1 MAASDPLTADLPRL
15 ARDLPRAPGVYL
27 LKDRRGAV
35 LYVGKSK
42 NLRARVG
49 TYFQDGRGLS
59 RDIKTE
65 VMASKVADFEVIVT
79 HSEFEALLLENTL
92 IKDRKPRYN
101 INLKD
106 GKSYP
111 VIRLTN
117 EQFPKAFRTRTI
129 VLDGSEYFGPFPKVN
144 QIDIY
149 LTLIDKLFPLRKRGT
164 VFKERDQPCLNFHIG
179 RCAAPCV
186 GNIDPAQYQE
196 RVAAVRKLLTG
207 KSADLLRELRA
218 RMEREAAALRFEKA
232 ASFRD
237 QIRAISEVTDSD
249 QNVVDFSRET
259 RDYVG
264 CHRDGDHY
272 TVTLFQFRHGQ
283 LLGKERFRLVDSA
296 PPEEVLPSFLLQ
308 FYAGIQTR
316 PRTVFLRLPPAGAQL
331 LQSAL
336 DRMLS
341 APPPPADGSPAD
353 GSPADG
359 SPADGSPAD
368 GSPADGSP
376 ADGSPADG
384 SPADGSPADGSP
396 ADGSPADGSPA
407 DGSPADGSPADG
419 SPADGSPAD
428 GSPPAGAAPGGR
440 RPARLVV
447 RVPQRGKHVRFL
459 RMAEHNARVEWESS
473 EKKRAGRDAQF
484 QVLDELSDA
493 LQLDAVPRRI
503 EAFDISHLEGSD
515 AVASL
520 VVFVDG
526 RPEKQSYRHFR
537 LRTLDGKV
545 DDYAA
550 MREVVARRYTR
561 AVNDNRA
568 LPDLV
573 LVDGGKGQVSAAT
586 KVLRALELGS
596 LPVAGLAKRNEEVFV
611 PGRSSPVA
619 LPDGSAALRL
629 LQAARDESHRFA
641 NSFNR
646 RLRGKRISLS
656 MLEAVHG
663 IGRVRSRRLLEAFGS
678 VSAMLAAPP
687 ETIAARAGVTRE
699 TAATLL
705 AHLGQQYGT
714 GEAAAV
720 VPSAPD

>member
-1 MAASDPLTADLPRL
+1 MAASDPLAADLPRL

-27 LKDRRGAV
+27 LKDRKGAV

-42 NLRARVG
+42 NLRARVA
-49 TYFQDGRGLS
+49 TYFQSGAGTG

-79 HSEFEALLLENTL
+79 RSEFEALLLENTL

-117 EQFPKAFRTRTI
+117 EQFPKAFRTRTM

-149 LTLIDKLFPLRKRGT
+149 LALIDKLFPLRKRGT
-164 VFKERDQPCLNFHIG
+164 VFKEREQPCLNFHIG

-186 GNIDPAQYQE
+186 GNIEPEEYQQ

-218 RMEREAAALRFEKA
+218 RMQREATALRFEKA
-232 ASFRD
+232 AALRD

-249 QNVVDFSRET
+249 QNVVDFSREA

-272 TVTLFQFRHGQ
+272 TVALFQFRHGQ
-283 LLGKERFRLVDSA
+283 LLGKERFRLLDSA
-296 PPEEVLPSFLLQ
+296 PPEEVMPSFLLQ
-308 FYAGIQTR
+308 FYAGVQTR
-316 PRTVFLRLPPAGAQL
+316 PRTVFVRLPEAAAQV
-331 LQSAL
+331 LQNAL
-336 DRMLS
+336 DQALS
-341 APPPPADGSPAD
+341 APAE
-353 GSPADG
+353 
-359 SPADGSPAD
+359 
-368 GSPADGSP
+368 
-376 ADGSPADG
+376 
-384 SPADGSPADGSP
+384 
-396 ADGSPADGSPA
+396 
-407 DGSPADGSPADG
+407 
-419 SPADGSPAD
+419 
-428 GSPPAGAAPGGR
+428 AAPHGR
-440 RPARLVV
+440 RPARLEV
-447 RVPQRGKHVRFL
+447 RVPRRGKHVRFL
-459 RMAEHNARVEWESS
+459 RMAEHNAEVEWESG
-473 EKKRAGRDAQF
+473 EKKRAGRDARF
-484 QVLDELSDA
+484 QVLDELRDA

-537 LRTLDGKV
+537 LRSLDGKV

-573 LVDGGKGQVSAAT
+573 LVDGGKGQVNAAT

-596 LPVAGLAKRNEEVFV
+596 VPVAGLAKRNEQVFV
-611 PGRSSPVA
+611 PGRSTPVA

-646 RLRGKRISLS
+646 RLRGKRMSVS

-714 GEAAAV
+714 GGAAAAV
-720 VPSAPD
+720 PSTPD

>member
-1 MAASDPLTADLPRL
+1 MAASDPLPADLPRL
-15 ARDLPRAPGVYL
+15 ARELPRSPGVYL

-42 NLRARVG
+42 NLRARVA
-49 TYFQDGRGLS
+49 TYFQDGRGWN

-65 VMASKVADFEVIVT
+65 VLASKVADFEVIVT
-79 HSEFEALLLENTL
+79 RSEFEALLLENTI

-117 EQFPKAFRTRTI
+117 ERFPKAFRTRTI

-149 LTLIDKLFPLRKRGT
+149 LTLIDKLFPLRKRGA

-186 GNIDPAQYQE
+186 GNIGAAEYQE

-207 KSADLLRELRA
+207 KSADLVRELRA
-218 RMEREAAALRFEKA
+218 RMQAEAKALRFEKA
-232 ASFRD
+232 ALFRD
-237 QIRAISEVTDSD
+237 QVRAISEVSDSD
-249 QNVVDFSRET
+249 QNVVDFSREA

-264 CHRDGDHY
+264 CHRDGSHY
-272 TVTLFQFRHGQ
+272 TVTLLQFRHGQ
-283 LLGKERFRLVDSA
+283 LVGKERFRLVDEA

-308 FYAGIQTR
+308 FYAGVQTR
-316 PRTVFLRLPPAGAQL
+316 PRTVFLRLPPAAAEV
-331 LQSAL
+331 LQNAL
-336 DRMLS
+336 DRALGADPANAEPAAGT
-341 APPPPADGSPAD
+341 APAEPHAGAAAAVGDAAAASVAGAPAAHGAGSEP
-353 GSPADG
+353 G
-359 SPADGSPAD
+359 
-368 GSPADGSP
+368 
-376 ADGSPADG
+376 
-384 SPADGSPADGSP
+384 
-396 ADGSPADGSPA
+396 
-407 DGSPADGSPADG
+407 
-419 SPADGSPAD
+419 
-428 GSPPAGAAPGGR
+428 AGAAPAGGPAVGATAAASADGMAPAAPRGR
-440 RPARLVV
+440 RPARLEV

-459 RMAEHNARVEWESS
+459 RMAEHNAQVEWESS
-473 EKKRAGRDAQF
+473 EQKRAGRDAQF
-484 QVLDELSDA
+484 RVLEELRTA
-493 LQLDAVPRRI
+493 LHLDAVPRRI

-520 VVFVDG
+520 VVFADG

-537 LRTLDGKV
+537 LRSLDGKV

-586 KVLRALELGS
+586 RILRALELDS
-596 LPVAGLAKRNEEVFV
+596 VPVAGLAKRNEEVFV

-619 LPDGSAALRL
+619 LPEGSAALRL

-646 RLRGKRISLS
+646 RLRGKRVSTS

-663 IGRVRSRRLLEAFGS
+663 IGRVRSRRLLEAFDS
-678 VSAMLAAPP
+678 VPAMLAASP

-714 GEAAAV
+714 EEAAAA
-720 VPSAPD
+720 VPSTPD

>member
-42 NLRARVG
+42 NLRARVA
-49 TYFQDGRGLS
+49 TYFQDGRGWN

-65 VMASKVADFEVIVT
+65 VLASKVADFEVIVT
-79 HSEFEALLLENTL
+79 RSEFEALLLENTL

-117 EQFPKAFRTRTI
+117 ERFPKAFRTRTV

-149 LTLIDKLFPLRKRGT
+149 LTLIDKLFPLRKRGA

-186 GNIDPAQYQE
+186 GNIDAPEYQE

-207 KSADLLRELRA
+207 KSADLVRELRA
-218 RMEREAAALRFEKA
+218 RMQAEAKALRFEKA
-232 ASFRD
+232 AVFRD
-237 QIRAISEVTDSD
+237 QVRAISEVSDSD
-249 QNVVDFSRET
+249 QNVVDFSREA

-264 CHRDGDHY
+264 FHRDGSHY
-272 TVTLFQFRHGQ
+272 TVALFQFRHGQ
-283 LLGKERFRLVDSA
+283 LLGKERFRLVDEA

-308 FYAGIQTR
+308 FYAGVQTR
-316 PRTVFLRLPPAGAQL
+316 PRTVFLRLPAAAAEV
-331 LQSAL
+331 LQNAL
-336 DRMLS
+336 DSTL
-341 APPPPADGSPAD
+341 AP
-353 GSPADG
+353 
-359 SPADGSPAD
+359 
-368 GSPADGSP
+368 
-376 ADGSPADG
+376 
-384 SPADGSPADGSP
+384 
-396 ADGSPADGSPA
+396 
-407 DGSPADGSPADG
+407 
-419 SPADGSPAD
+419 
-428 GSPPAGAAPGGR
+428 AAGGR
-440 RPARLVV
+440 RVARLEV

-459 RMAEHNARVEWESS
+459 RMAEHNAQVEWESS

-484 QVLDELSDA
+484 RVLEELRTA
-493 LQLDAVPRRI
+493 LHLDAVPRRI

-520 VVFVDG
+520 VVFADG
-526 RPEKQSYRHFR
+526 RPDKQSYRHFR
-537 LRTLDGKV
+537 LRSLDGKV

-561 AVNDNRA
+561 AVNDNRP

-586 KVLRALELGS
+586 RILRALELDS
-596 LPVAGLAKRNEEVFV
+596 VPVAGLAKRNEEVFV

-619 LPDGSAALRL
+619 LPEGSAALRL

-646 RLRGKRISLS
+646 RLRSKRVSPS

-678 VSAMLAAPP
+678 VPAMLAASP

-705 AHLGQQYGT
+705 AHLGQQYDT
-714 GEAAAV
+714 GEAAAA
-720 VPSAPD
+720 VPSTPD

>member
-42 NLRARVG
+42 NLRARVA
-49 TYFQDGRGLS
+49 TYFQDGRGWS

-65 VMASKVADFEVIVT
+65 VLASKVADFEVIVT
-79 HSEFEALLLENTL
+79 RSEFEALLLENTL

-117 EQFPKAFRTRTI
+117 EQFPKVFRTRTI

-149 LTLIDKLFPLRKRGT
+149 LTLIDKLFPLRKRGN

-186 GNIDPAQYQE
+186 GNIGAEEYQE

-218 RMEREAAALRFEKA
+218 RMETEAKALRFEKA
-232 ASFRD
+232 AAFRD
-237 QIRAISEVTDSD
+237 QARAISEVTDSD
-249 QNVVDFSRET
+249 QNVVDFSREA

-264 CHRDGDHY
+264 CHRDGSHY
-272 TVTLFQFRHGQ
+272 TVALFQFRHGQ
-283 LLGKERFRLVDSA
+283 LVGKERFRLVDEA

-308 FYAGIQTR
+308 FYAGVQTR
-316 PRTVFLRLPPAGAQL
+316 PRTVFLRLPADAAEV
-331 LQSAL
+331 LQNAL
-336 DRMLS
+336 DRALAPAPAHPNPEVGAAAAALGEGSLAGDTAPDPS
-341 APPPPADGSPAD
+341 APGSS
-353 GSPADG
+353 G
-359 SPADGSPAD
+359 
-368 GSPADGSP
+368 
-376 ADGSPADG
+376 
-384 SPADGSPADGSP
+384 
-396 ADGSPADGSPA
+396 
-407 DGSPADGSPADG
+407 
-419 SPADGSPAD
+419 
-428 GSPPAGAAPGGR
+428 AGAKVTAAVSLAAEGARRGR
-440 RPARLVV
+440 RPARLEV

-459 RMAEHNARVEWESS
+459 RMAEHNAQVEWENS

-484 QVLDELSDA
+484 QVLEELRAA
-493 LQLDAVPRRI
+493 LELDAAPRRI

-537 LRTLDGKV
+537 LRSLDGKV

-586 KVLRALELGS
+586 RILRALELDS
-596 LPVAGLAKRNEEVFV
+596 VPVAGLAKRNEEVFV
-611 PGRSSPVA
+611 PGSSSPVA
-619 LPDGSAALRL
+619 LPDGSPALRL

-646 RLRGKRISLS
+646 RLRGKRVSLS
-656 MLEAVHG
+656 MLEGVHG
-663 IGRVRSRRLLEAFGS
+663 IGRVRSRRLLEAFES
-678 VSAMLAAPP
+678 VPAMLAAGP
-687 ETIAARAGVTRE
+687 EAIAARAGVTRE

-705 AHLGQQYGT
+705 AHLEQQYDT
-714 GEAAAV
+714 EVAAAAA
-720 VPSAPD
+720 PSTPD

>member
-1 MAASDPLTADLPRL
+1 MAASDPLAADLPRL

-27 LKDRRGAV
+27 LKDRKGAV

-42 NLRARVG
+42 NLRARVA
-49 TYFQDGRGLS
+49 TYFQSGAGTG

-79 HSEFEALLLENTL
+79 RSEFEALLLENTL

-117 EQFPKAFRTRTI
+117 EQFPKAFRTRTM

-149 LTLIDKLFPLRKRGT
+149 LALIDKLFPLRKRGT

-186 GNIDPAQYQE
+186 GNIDPEEYQQ

-218 RMEREAAALRFEKA
+218 RMEREATALRFEKA
-232 ASFRD
+232 AALRD

-249 QNVVDFSRET
+249 QNVVDFSREA

-272 TVTLFQFRHGQ
+272 TVALFQFRHGQ
-283 LLGKERFRLVDSA
+283 LLGKERFRLLDSA
-296 PPEEVLPSFLLQ
+296 PPEEVMPSFLLQ
-308 FYAGIQTR
+308 FYAGVQTR
-316 PRTVFLRLPPAGAQL
+316 PRTVFVRLPEAAAQV
-331 LQSAL
+331 LQNAL
-336 DRMLS
+336 DQALS
-341 APPPPADGSPAD
+341 APAE
-353 GSPADG
+353 
-359 SPADGSPAD
+359 
-368 GSPADGSP
+368 
-376 ADGSPADG
+376 
-384 SPADGSPADGSP
+384 
-396 ADGSPADGSPA
+396 
-407 DGSPADGSPADG
+407 
-419 SPADGSPAD
+419 
-428 GSPPAGAAPGGR
+428 AAPHGR
-440 RPARLVV
+440 RAARLEV

-459 RMAEHNARVEWESS
+459 RMAEHNALVEWESG
-473 EKKRAGRDAQF
+473 EKKRAGRDARF
-484 QVLDELSDA
+484 QVLDELRDA

-537 LRTLDGKV
+537 LRSLDGKV

-573 LVDGGKGQVSAAT
+573 LVDGGKGQVNAAS

-596 LPVAGLAKRNEEVFV
+596 VPVAGLAKRNEEVFV
-611 PGRSSPVA
+611 PGRSTPVA

-646 RLRGKRISLS
+646 RLRGKRVSVS

-714 GEAAAV
+714 GGAAAAV
-720 VPSAPD
+720 PSTPD

>member
-1 MAASDPLTADLPRL
+1 MAASDPLAADLPRL

-27 LKDRRGAV
+27 LKDRKGAV

-42 NLRARVG
+42 NLRARVA
-49 TYFQDGRGLS
+49 TYFQSGAGTG

-79 HSEFEALLLENTL
+79 RSEFEALLLENTL

-117 EQFPKAFRTRTI
+117 EQFPKAFRTRTM

-149 LTLIDKLFPLRKRGT
+149 LALIDKLFPLRKRGT

-186 GNIDPAQYQE
+186 GNIDPEEYQQ

-218 RMEREAAALRFEKA
+218 RMEREATALRFEKA
-232 ASFRD
+232 AALRD

-249 QNVVDFSRET
+249 QNVVDFSREA

-272 TVTLFQFRHGQ
+272 TVALFQFRHGQ
-283 LLGKERFRLVDSA
+283 LLGKERFRLLDSA
-296 PPEEVLPSFLLQ
+296 PPEEVMPSFLLQ
-308 FYAGIQTR
+308 FYAGVQTR
-316 PRTVFLRLPPAGAQL
+316 PRTVFVRLPEAAAQV
-331 LQSAL
+331 LQNAL
-336 DRMLS
+336 DQALS
-341 APPPPADGSPAD
+341 APAE
-353 GSPADG
+353 
-359 SPADGSPAD
+359 
-368 GSPADGSP
+368 
-376 ADGSPADG
+376 
-384 SPADGSPADGSP
+384 
-396 ADGSPADGSPA
+396 
-407 DGSPADGSPADG
+407 
-419 SPADGSPAD
+419 
-428 GSPPAGAAPGGR
+428 AAPHGR
-440 RPARLVV
+440 RPARLEV

-459 RMAEHNARVEWESS
+459 RMAEHNALVEWESG
-473 EKKRAGRDAQF
+473 EKKRAGRDARF
-484 QVLDELSDA
+484 QVLDELRDA

-537 LRTLDGKV
+537 LRSLDGKV

-573 LVDGGKGQVSAAT
+573 LVDGGKGQVSAAS

-596 LPVAGLAKRNEEVFV
+596 VPVAGLAKRNEEVFV
-611 PGRSSPVA
+611 PGRSTPVA

-646 RLRGKRISLS
+646 RLRGKRVSVS

-714 GEAAAV
+714 GGAAAAV
-720 VPSAPD
+720 PSTPD

>member
-1 MAASDPLTADLPRL
+1 MAASDPLAADLPRL

-27 LKDRRGAV
+27 LKDRKGAV

-42 NLRARVG
+42 NLRARVA
-49 TYFQDGRGLS
+49 TYFQSGAGTG

-79 HSEFEALLLENTL
+79 RSEFEALLLENTL

-117 EQFPKAFRTRTI
+117 EQFPKAFRTRTM

-149 LTLIDKLFPLRKRGT
+149 LALIDKLFPLRKRGT
-164 VFKERDQPCLNFHIG
+164 VFKEREQPCLNFHIG

-186 GNIDPAQYQE
+186 GNIEPEEYQQ

-218 RMEREAAALRFEKA
+218 RMQREATALRFEKA
-232 ASFRD
+232 AALRD

-249 QNVVDFSRET
+249 QNVVDFSREA

-272 TVTLFQFRHGQ
+272 TVALFQFRHGQ
-283 LLGKERFRLVDSA
+283 LLGKERFRLLDSA
-296 PPEEVLPSFLLQ
+296 PPEEVMPSFLLQ
-308 FYAGIQTR
+308 FYAGVQTR
-316 PRTVFLRLPPAGAQL
+316 PRTVFVRLPEAAAQV
-331 LQSAL
+331 LQNAL
-336 DRMLS
+336 DQALS
-341 APPPPADGSPAD
+341 APAE
-353 GSPADG
+353 
-359 SPADGSPAD
+359 
-368 GSPADGSP
+368 
-376 ADGSPADG
+376 
-384 SPADGSPADGSP
+384 
-396 ADGSPADGSPA
+396 
-407 DGSPADGSPADG
+407 
-419 SPADGSPAD
+419 
-428 GSPPAGAAPGGR
+428 AAPHGR
-440 RPARLVV
+440 RPARLEV
-447 RVPQRGKHVRFL
+447 RVPRRGKHVRFL
-459 RMAEHNARVEWESS
+459 RMAEHNAEVEWESS
-473 EKKRAGRDAQF
+473 EKKRAGRDARF
-484 QVLDELSDA
+484 QVLDELRDA

-537 LRTLDGKV
+537 LRSLDGKV

-573 LVDGGKGQVSAAT
+573 LVDGGKGQVNAAT

-596 LPVAGLAKRNEEVFV
+596 VPVAGLAKRNEQVFV
-611 PGRSSPVA
+611 PGRSTPVA

-646 RLRGKRISLS
+646 RLRGKRMSVS

-714 GEAAAV
+714 GGAAAAV
-720 VPSAPD
+720 PSTPD

>member
-42 NLRARVG
+42 NLRARVA
-49 TYFQDGRGLS
+49 TYFQDGKGWN

-65 VMASKVADFEVIVT
+65 VLASKVADFEVIVT
-79 HSEFEALLLENTL
+79 RSEFEALLLENTL

-117 EQFPKAFRTRTI
+117 ERFPKAFRTRTI

-186 GNIDPAQYQE
+186 GNIGAEEYRE

-207 KSADLLRELRA
+207 KSADLQRELRA
-218 RMEREAAALRFEKA
+218 RMEAEAAALRFEKA
-232 ASFRD
+232 AVFRD
-237 QIRAISEVTDSD
+237 QVRAISEVTDSD
-249 QNVVDFSRET
+249 QNVVDFSRDA

-264 CHRDGDHY
+264 FHRDGPYY
-272 TVTLFQFRHGQ
+272 TVALFQFRHGQ
-283 LLGKERFRLVDSA
+283 LLGKERFRLVDEA

-308 FYAGIQTR
+308 FYAGVQTR
-316 PRTVFLRLPPAGAQL
+316 PRTAFLRLPADAAQV
-331 LQSAL
+331 LQNAL
-336 DRMLS
+336 DRTL
-341 APPPPADGSPAD
+341 APAPADGH
-353 GSPADG
+353 
-359 SPADGSPAD
+359 
-368 GSPADGSP
+368 
-376 ADGSPADG
+376 
-384 SPADGSPADGSP
+384 
-396 ADGSPADGSPA
+396 
-407 DGSPADGSPADG
+407 
-419 SPADGSPAD
+419 
-428 GSPPAGAAPGGR
+428 GR
-440 RPARLVV
+440 RPARLEV

-459 RMAEHNARVEWESS
+459 RMAEHNAQVEWESS
-473 EKKRAGRDAQF
+473 EKKRAGRDAQLR
-484 QVLDELSDA
+484 VLEELREA
-493 LQLDAVPRRI
+493 LHLDAVPRRI

-537 LRTLDGKV
+537 LRSLDGRV

-561 AVNDNRA
+561 AVNDNRP

-586 KVLRALELGS
+586 RILRALELGS
-596 LPVAGLAKRNEEVFV
+596 VPVAGLAKRNEEVFV
-611 PGRSSPVA
+611 PGRSTPVA
-619 LPDGSAALRL
+619 LRDGSPALRV

-646 RLRGKRISLS
+646 RLRGKRVSRS
-656 MLEAVHG
+656 MLEGAHG
-663 IGRVRSRRLLEAFGS
+663 IGRVRSRRLLEAFES
-678 VSAMLAAPP
+678 LPALLSAPP
-687 ETIAARAGVTRE
+687 ETIAARAGITRE

-714 GEAAAV
+714 GEAAA
-720 VPSAPD
+720 SARSTPD

>member
-1 MAASDPLTADLPRL
+1 MAASDPLAADLPRL

-27 LKDRRGAV
+27 LKDRKGAV

-42 NLRARVG
+42 NLRARVA
-49 TYFQDGRGLS
+49 TYFQSGAGTG

-79 HSEFEALLLENTL
+79 RSEFEALLLENTL

-117 EQFPKAFRTRTI
+117 EQFPKAFRTRTM

-149 LTLIDKLFPLRKRGT
+149 LALIDKLFPLRKRGT

-186 GNIDPAQYQE
+186 GNIDPEEYQQ

-218 RMEREAAALRFEKA
+218 RMEREATALRFEKA
-232 ASFRD
+232 AALRD

-249 QNVVDFSRET
+249 QNVVDFSREA

-272 TVTLFQFRHGQ
+272 TVALFQFRHGQ
-283 LLGKERFRLVDSA
+283 LLGKERFRLLDSA
-296 PPEEVLPSFLLQ
+296 PPEEVMPSFLLQ
-308 FYAGIQTR
+308 FYAGVQTR
-316 PRTVFLRLPPAGAQL
+316 PRTVFVRLPEAAAQV
-331 LQSAL
+331 LQNAL
-336 DRMLS
+336 DQALS
-341 APPPPADGSPAD
+341 APAE
-353 GSPADG
+353 
-359 SPADGSPAD
+359 
-368 GSPADGSP
+368 
-376 ADGSPADG
+376 
-384 SPADGSPADGSP
+384 
-396 ADGSPADGSPA
+396 
-407 DGSPADGSPADG
+407 
-419 SPADGSPAD
+419 
-428 GSPPAGAAPGGR
+428 AAPHGR
-440 RPARLVV
+440 RPARLEV

-459 RMAEHNARVEWESS
+459 RMAEHNALVEWESG
-473 EKKRAGRDAQF
+473 EKKRAGRDARF
-484 QVLDELSDA
+484 QVLDELRDA

-537 LRTLDGKV
+537 LRSLDGKV

-573 LVDGGKGQVSAAT
+573 LVDGGKGQVNAAS

-596 LPVAGLAKRNEEVFV
+596 VPVAGLAKRNEQVFV
-611 PGRSSPVA
+611 PGRSTPVA

-646 RLRGKRISLS
+646 RLRGKRVSVS

-687 ETIAARAGVTRE
+687 ETVAARAGVTRE

-714 GEAAAV
+714 GGAAAAV
-720 VPSAPD
+720 PSTPD

>member
-1 MAASDPLTADLPRL
+1 MAASDPLAADLPRL

-27 LKDRRGAV
+27 LKDRKGAV

-42 NLRARVG
+42 NLRARVA
-49 TYFQDGRGLS
+49 TYFQSGAGAG

-65 VMASKVADFEVIVT
+65 VMASKVAEFEVIVT
-79 HSEFEALLLENTL
+79 RNEFEALLLENTL

-117 EQFPKAFRTRTI
+117 EQFPKAFRTRTM

-149 LTLIDKLFPLRKRGT
+149 LALIDKLFPLRKRGT

-186 GNIDPAQYQE
+186 GNIDPEEYQQ

-218 RMEREAAALRFEKA
+218 RMQREAVALRFEKA
-232 ASFRD
+232 AALRD

-249 QNVVDFSRET
+249 QNVVDFSREA

-272 TVTLFQFRHGQ
+272 TVALFQFRHGQ
-283 LLGKERFRLVDSA
+283 LLGKERFRLLDSA

-316 PRTVFLRLPPAGAQL
+316 PRTVFLRLPPAAAQV
-331 LQSAL
+331 LQDAL
-336 DRMLS
+336 DRAL
-341 APPPPADGSPAD
+341 APAAADGSSASAVPAFAAACTAASAPAD
-353 GSPADG
+353 SASADG
-359 SPADGSPAD
+359 ASAGS
-368 GSPADGSP
+368 
-376 ADGSPADG
+376 
-384 SPADGSPADGSP
+384 
-396 ADGSPADGSPA
+396 
-407 DGSPADGSPADG
+407 
-419 SPADGSPAD
+419 
-428 GSPPAGAAPGGR
+428 APHGR
-440 RPARLVV
+440 RPARLEV

-459 RMAEHNARVEWESS
+459 RMAEHNALVEWESG
-473 EKKRAGRDAQF
+473 EKKRAGRDARF
-484 QVLDELSDA
+484 QVLDELRDA

-537 LRTLDGKV
+537 LRSLDGKV

-573 LVDGGKGQVSAAT
+573 LVDGGKGQVNAAT

-596 LPVAGLAKRNEEVFV
+596 VPVAGLAKRNEQVFV
-611 PGRSSPVA
+611 PGQSTPVA

-646 RLRGKRISLS
+646 RLRGKRVSVS

-714 GEAAAV
+714 GGAAAAV
-720 VPSAPD
+720 PSTPD

>member
-1 MAASDPLTADLPRL
+1 MAAPDTLTADLPRL
-15 ARDLPRAPGVYL
+15 ARELPRAPGVYL

-42 NLRARVG
+42 NLRARVA
-49 TYFQDGRGLS
+49 TYFQDGRGWN

-65 VMASKVADFEVIVT
+65 VLASKVADFEVIVT

-117 EQFPKAFRTRTI
+117 EQFPKVFRTRTI

-149 LTLIDKLFPLRKRGT
+149 LSLIDKLFPLRKRGN

-186 GNIDPAQYQE
+186 GNIGADDYQE

-218 RMEREAAALRFEKA
+218 RMAAEAKALRFEKA
-232 ASFRD
+232 ATFRD
-237 QIRAISEVTDSD
+237 QVRAISEVTDSD

-272 TVTLFQFRHGQ
+272 TVALFQFRHGQ
-283 LLGKERFRLVDSA
+283 LLGKERFGLVDSA

-308 FYAGIQTR
+308 FYAGLQTR
-316 PRTVFLRLPPAGAQL
+316 PRTVFLSLPADAAQV
-331 LQSAL
+331 LQNAL
-336 DRMLS
+336 DRTLGS
-341 APPPPADGSPAD
+341 TPADDTPAGGEAAAAD
-353 GSPADG
+353 GLPAPT
-359 SPADGSPAD
+359 PAAR
-368 GSPADGSP
+368 
-376 ADGSPADG
+376 
-384 SPADGSPADGSP
+384 
-396 ADGSPADGSPA
+396 
-407 DGSPADGSPADG
+407 
-419 SPADGSPAD
+419 
-428 GSPPAGAAPGGR
+428 GR
-440 RPARLVV
+440 RAARLEV

-459 RMAEHNARVEWESS
+459 RMAEHNAQVEWESS
-473 EKKRAGRDAQF
+473 EKKRAGRDAQV
-484 QVLDELSDA
+484 QVLEELRAA
-493 LQLDAVPRRI
+493 LQLDAAPRRI

-537 LRTLDGKV
+537 LRSLDGKV

-573 LVDGGKGQVSAAT
+573 LVDGGKGQVSAANRI
-586 KVLRALELGS
+586 LRALELGS
-596 LPVAGLAKRNEEVFV
+596 VPVAGLAKRNEEVFV
-611 PGRSSPVA
+611 PGRSAPVA
-619 LPDGSAALRL
+619 LPDGSPALRL

-646 RLRGKRISLS
+646 RLRGKRVSQS

-663 IGRVRSRRLLEAFGS
+663 IGRVRSRRLLEAFES
-678 VSAMLAAPP
+678 VPAMLAAGP

-705 AHLGQQYGT
+705 AHLGQQYDT
-714 GEAAAV
+714 GEAAAA

>member
-1 MAASDPLTADLPRL
+1 MAASDPLAADLPRL

-27 LKDRRGAV
+27 LKDRKGAV

-42 NLRARVG
+42 NLRARVA
-49 TYFQDGRGLS
+49 TYFQSGAGTG

-79 HSEFEALLLENTL
+79 RSEFEALLLENTL

-149 LTLIDKLFPLRKRGT
+149 LALVDKLFPLRKRGT

-186 GNIDPAQYQE
+186 GNIDPEEYQQ

-232 ASFRD
+232 AALRD

-249 QNVVDFSRET
+249 QNVVDFSREA

-283 LLGKERFRLVDSA
+283 LLGKERFRLLDSA

-308 FYAGIQTR
+308 LYAGVQTR
-316 PRTVFLRLPPAGAQL
+316 PRTVFVRLPLAAAQV
-331 LQSAL
+331 LQDAL
-336 DRMLS
+336 DRALAPAAADGAPVDGAPAGS
-341 APPPPADGSPAD
+341 APH
-353 GSPADG
+353 
-359 SPADGSPAD
+359 
-368 GSPADGSP
+368 
-376 ADGSPADG
+376 
-384 SPADGSPADGSP
+384 
-396 ADGSPADGSPA
+396 
-407 DGSPADGSPADG
+407 
-419 SPADGSPAD
+419 
-428 GSPPAGAAPGGR
+428 GR
-440 RPARLVV
+440 RAARLEV

-459 RMAEHNARVEWESS
+459 RMAEHNALVEWESG
-473 EKKRAGRDAQF
+473 EKKRAGRDARF
-484 QVLDELSDA
+484 QVLDELRDA

-537 LRTLDGKV
+537 LRSLDGKV

-573 LVDGGKGQVSAAT
+573 LVDGGKGQVSAAS

-596 LPVAGLAKRNEEVFV
+596 VPVAGLAKRNEQVFV
-611 PGRSSPVA
+611 PGRSTPVA
-619 LPDGSAALRL
+619 LPDGSPALRL

-646 RLRGKRISLS
+646 RLRGKRVSVS

-678 VSAMLAAPP
+678 VSEMLAAPP

-705 AHLGQQYGT
+705 AHLGQQYDT
-714 GEAAAV
+714 GGAAAAV
-720 VPSAPD
+720 PSTPD

>member
-1 MAASDPLTADLPRL
+1 MAASDPLAADLPRL

-27 LKDRRGAV
+27 LKDRKGAV

-42 NLRARVG
+42 NLRARVA
-49 TYFQDGRGLS
+49 TYFQSGAGTG

-79 HSEFEALLLENTL
+79 RSEFEALLLENTL

-149 LTLIDKLFPLRKRGT
+149 LALVDKLFPLRKRGT

-186 GNIDPAQYQE
+186 GNIDPDEYQQ

-232 ASFRD
+232 AALRD

-249 QNVVDFSRET
+249 QNVVDFSREA

-283 LLGKERFRLVDSA
+283 LLGKERFRLLDSA

-308 FYAGIQTR
+308 LYAGVQTR
-316 PRTVFLRLPPAGAQL
+316 PRTVFVRLPPAAAQV
-331 LQSAL
+331 LQDAL
-336 DRMLS
+336 DRALAPAAADGSSASAVPAFAAACTAAS
-341 APPPPADGSPAD
+341 APADSASADGTSANGAPADSAPADGASAD
-353 GSPADG
+353 GASVDG
-359 SPADGSPAD
+359 A
-368 GSPADGSP
+368 
-376 ADGSPADG
+376 
-384 SPADGSPADGSP
+384 
-396 ADGSPADGSPA
+396 
-407 DGSPADGSPADG
+407 
-419 SPADGSPAD
+419 
-428 GSPPAGAAPGGR
+428 PAGSAPHGR
-440 RPARLVV
+440 RAARLEV

-459 RMAEHNARVEWESS
+459 RMAEHNALVEWESG
-473 EKKRAGRDAQF
+473 EKKRAGRDARF
-484 QVLDELSDA
+484 QVLDELRDA

-537 LRTLDGKV
+537 LRSLDGKV

-573 LVDGGKGQVSAAT
+573 LVDGGKGQVSAAS

-596 LPVAGLAKRNEEVFV
+596 VPVAGLAKRNEQVFV
-611 PGRSSPVA
+611 PGRSTPVA
-619 LPDGSAALRL
+619 LPDGSPALRL

-646 RLRGKRISLS
+646 RLRGKRVSVS

-678 VSAMLAAPP
+678 VSEMLAAPP

-705 AHLGQQYGT
+705 AHLGQQYDT
-714 GEAAAV
+714 GGAAAAV
-720 VPSAPD
+720 PSTPD

>member
-1 MAASDPLTADLPRL
+1 MAASDPLAADLPRL

-27 LKDRRGAV
+27 LKDRKGAV

-42 NLRARVG
+42 NLRARVA
-49 TYFQDGRGLS
+49 TYFQSGAGTG

-79 HSEFEALLLENTL
+79 RSEFEALLLENTL

-117 EQFPKAFRTRTI
+117 EQFPKAFRTRTM

-149 LTLIDKLFPLRKRGT
+149 LALIDKLFPLRKRGT

-186 GNIDPAQYQE
+186 GNIDPEEYQQ

-218 RMEREAAALRFEKA
+218 RMEREATALRFEKA
-232 ASFRD
+232 AALRD

-249 QNVVDFSRET
+249 QNVVDFSREA

-272 TVTLFQFRHGQ
+272 TVALFQFRHGQ
-283 LLGKERFRLVDSA
+283 LLGKERFRLLDSA
-296 PPEEVLPSFLLQ
+296 PPEEVMPSFLLQ
-308 FYAGIQTR
+308 FYAGVQTR
-316 PRTVFLRLPPAGAQL
+316 PRTVFVRLPEAAAQV
-331 LQSAL
+331 LQNAL
-336 DRMLS
+336 DQALS
-341 APPPPADGSPAD
+341 APAE
-353 GSPADG
+353 
-359 SPADGSPAD
+359 
-368 GSPADGSP
+368 
-376 ADGSPADG
+376 
-384 SPADGSPADGSP
+384 
-396 ADGSPADGSPA
+396 
-407 DGSPADGSPADG
+407 
-419 SPADGSPAD
+419 
-428 GSPPAGAAPGGR
+428 AAPHGR
-440 RPARLVV
+440 RAARLEV

-459 RMAEHNARVEWESS
+459 RMAEHNALVEWESG
-473 EKKRAGRDAQF
+473 EKKRAGRDARF
-484 QVLDELSDA
+484 QVLDELRDA

-537 LRTLDGKV
+537 LRSLDGKV

-573 LVDGGKGQVSAAT
+573 LVDGGKGQVNAAS

-596 LPVAGLAKRNEEVFV
+596 VPVAGLAKRNEQVFV
-611 PGRSSPVA
+611 PGRSTPVA

-646 RLRGKRISLS
+646 RLRGKRVSVS

-714 GEAAAV
+714 GGAAAAV
-720 VPSAPD
+720 PSTPD

>member
-1 MAASDPLTADLPRL
+1 MAASDPLAADLPRL

-27 LKDRRGAV
+27 LKDRKGGV

-42 NLRARVG
+42 NLRARVA
-49 TYFQDGRGLS
+49 TYFQSGAGTG

-79 HSEFEALLLENTL
+79 RSEFEALLLENTL

-149 LTLIDKLFPLRKRGT
+149 LALVDKLFPLRKRGT

-186 GNIDPAQYQE
+186 GNIDPEEYQQ

-232 ASFRD
+232 AALRD

-249 QNVVDFSRET
+249 QNVVDFSREA

-283 LLGKERFRLVDSA
+283 LLGKERFRLLDSA

-308 FYAGIQTR
+308 LYAGVQTR
-316 PRTVFLRLPPAGAQL
+316 PRTVFVRLPPAAAQV
-331 LQSAL
+331 LQDAL
-336 DRMLS
+336 DRALAPAAADGSS
-341 APPPPADGSPAD
+341 ASAVPAFAAACTAASAPADGASADGTSADSASAEALRRTAGDGAPADSAPADSAPADSAPAD
-353 GSPADG
+353 GASAAGAPVDG
-359 SPADGSPAD
+359 A
-368 GSPADGSP
+368 
-376 ADGSPADG
+376 
-384 SPADGSPADGSP
+384 
-396 ADGSPADGSPA
+396 
-407 DGSPADGSPADG
+407 
-419 SPADGSPAD
+419 
-428 GSPPAGAAPGGR
+428 PAGSAPHGR
-440 RPARLVV
+440 RAARLEV

-459 RMAEHNARVEWESS
+459 RMAEHNALVEWESG
-473 EKKRAGRDAQF
+473 EKKRAGRDARF
-484 QVLDELSDA
+484 QVLDELRDA

-537 LRTLDGKV
+537 LRSLDGKV

-573 LVDGGKGQVSAAT
+573 LVDGGKGQVSAAS

-596 LPVAGLAKRNEEVFV
+596 VPVAGLAKRNEQVFV
-611 PGRSSPVA
+611 PGRSTPVA
-619 LPDGSAALRL
+619 LPDGSPALRL

-646 RLRGKRISLS
+646 RLRGKRMSVS

-705 AHLGQQYGT
+705 AHLGQQYDT
-714 GEAAAV
+714 GGAAAAV
-720 VPSAPD
+720 PSTPD

>member
-1 MAASDPLTADLPRL
+1 MAASDPLAADLPRL

-27 LKDRRGAV
+27 LKDRKGAV

-42 NLRARVG
+42 NLRARVA
-49 TYFQDGRGLS
+49 TYFQSGAGTG

-79 HSEFEALLLENTL
+79 RSEFEALLLENTL

-117 EQFPKAFRTRTI
+117 EQFPKAFRTRTM

-149 LTLIDKLFPLRKRGT
+149 LALIDKLFPLRKRGT

-186 GNIDPAQYQE
+186 GNIDPEEYQQ

-218 RMEREAAALRFEKA
+218 RMEREAVALRFEKA
-232 ASFRD
+232 AALRD

-249 QNVVDFSRET
+249 QNVVDFSREA

-272 TVTLFQFRHGQ
+272 TVALFQFRHGQ
-283 LLGKERFRLVDSA
+283 LLGKERFRLLDSA
-296 PPEEVLPSFLLQ
+296 PPEEVMPSFLLQ
-308 FYAGIQTR
+308 FYAGVQTR
-316 PRTVFLRLPPAGAQL
+316 PRTVFVRLPEAAAQV
-331 LQSAL
+331 LQNAL
-336 DRMLS
+336 DQALC
-341 APPPPADGSPAD
+341 APAE
-353 GSPADG
+353 
-359 SPADGSPAD
+359 
-368 GSPADGSP
+368 
-376 ADGSPADG
+376 
-384 SPADGSPADGSP
+384 
-396 ADGSPADGSPA
+396 
-407 DGSPADGSPADG
+407 
-419 SPADGSPAD
+419 
-428 GSPPAGAAPGGR
+428 AAPHGR
-440 RPARLVV
+440 RPARLEV

-459 RMAEHNARVEWESS
+459 RMAEHNALVEWESG
-473 EKKRAGRDAQF
+473 EKKRAGRDARF
-484 QVLDELSDA
+484 QVLDELRDA

-537 LRTLDGKV
+537 LRSLDGKV

-573 LVDGGKGQVSAAT
+573 LVDGGKGQVNAAT

-596 LPVAGLAKRNEEVFV
+596 VPVAGLAKRNEQVFV
-611 PGRSSPVA
+611 PGQSTPVA

-646 RLRGKRISLS
+646 RLRGKRMSVS

-678 VSAMLAAPP
+678 VSEMLAAPP

-714 GEAAAV
+714 GGAAAAV
-720 VPSAPD
+720 PSTPD

>member
-1 MAASDPLTADLPRL
+1 MAASDPLAADLPRL

-27 LKDRRGAV
+27 LKDRKGAV

-42 NLRARVG
+42 NLRARVA
-49 TYFQDGRGLS
+49 TYFQSGAGTG

-79 HSEFEALLLENTL
+79 RNEFEALLLENTL

-117 EQFPKAFRTRTI
+117 EQFPKAFRTRTM

-149 LTLIDKLFPLRKRGT
+149 LALIDKLFPLRKRGT
-164 VFKERDQPCLNFHIG
+164 VFKEREQPCLNFHIG

-186 GNIDPAQYQE
+186 GNIDPEEYQQ

-218 RMEREAAALRFEKA
+218 RMEREAVALRFEKA
-232 ASFRD
+232 AALRD

-249 QNVVDFSRET
+249 QNVVDFSREA

-272 TVTLFQFRHGQ
+272 TVALFQFRHGQ
-283 LLGKERFRLVDSA
+283 LLGKERFRLLDSA
-296 PPEEVLPSFLLQ
+296 PPEEVMPSFLLQ
-308 FYAGIQTR
+308 FYAGVQTR
-316 PRTVFLRLPPAGAQL
+316 PRTVFVRLPPAAAQV
-331 LQSAL
+331 LQNAL
-336 DRMLS
+336 DQALS
-341 APPPPADGSPAD
+341 APAE
-353 GSPADG
+353 
-359 SPADGSPAD
+359 
-368 GSPADGSP
+368 
-376 ADGSPADG
+376 
-384 SPADGSPADGSP
+384 
-396 ADGSPADGSPA
+396 
-407 DGSPADGSPADG
+407 
-419 SPADGSPAD
+419 
-428 GSPPAGAAPGGR
+428 AAPHGR
-440 RPARLVV
+440 RPARLEV

-459 RMAEHNARVEWESS
+459 RMAEHNALVEWESG
-473 EKKRAGRDAQF
+473 EKKRAGRDARF
-484 QVLDELSDA
+484 QVLDELRDA

-537 LRTLDGKV
+537 LRSLDGKV

-573 LVDGGKGQVSAAT
+573 LVDGGKGQVNAAT

-596 LPVAGLAKRNEEVFV
+596 VPVAGLAKRNEQVFV
-611 PGRSSPVA
+611 PGRSTPVA

-646 RLRGKRISLS
+646 RLRGKRMSMS

-714 GEAAAV
+714 GGAAAAV
-720 VPSAPD
+720 PSTPD

>member
-1 MAASDPLTADLPRL
+1 MAASDPLAADLPRL

-27 LKDRRGAV
+27 LKDRKGAV

-42 NLRARVG
+42 NLRARVA
-49 TYFQDGRGLS
+49 TYFQSGAGTG

-65 VMASKVADFEVIVT
+65 VMASKVAEFEVIVT
-79 HSEFEALLLENTL
+79 RNEFEALLLENTL

-117 EQFPKAFRTRTI
+117 EQFPKAFRTRTM

-149 LTLIDKLFPLRKRGT
+149 LALIDKLFPLRKRGT

-186 GNIDPAQYQE
+186 GNIDPEEYQQ

-218 RMEREAAALRFEKA
+218 RMQREAVALRFEKA
-232 ASFRD
+232 AALRD

-249 QNVVDFSRET
+249 QNVVDFSREA

-272 TVTLFQFRHGQ
+272 TVALFQFRHGQ
-283 LLGKERFRLVDSA
+283 LLGKERFRLLDSA

-316 PRTVFLRLPPAGAQL
+316 PRTVFLRLPPAAAQV
-331 LQSAL
+331 LQDAL
-336 DRMLS
+336 DRAL
-341 APPPPADGSPAD
+341 APAAADGSSASAVPAFAAACTAASAPAD
-353 GSPADG
+353 SASADG
-359 SPADGSPAD
+359 ASAGS
-368 GSPADGSP
+368 
-376 ADGSPADG
+376 
-384 SPADGSPADGSP
+384 
-396 ADGSPADGSPA
+396 
-407 DGSPADGSPADG
+407 
-419 SPADGSPAD
+419 
-428 GSPPAGAAPGGR
+428 APHGR
-440 RPARLVV
+440 RPARLEV

-459 RMAEHNARVEWESS
+459 RMAEHNALVEWESG
-473 EKKRAGRDAQF
+473 EKKRAGRDARF
-484 QVLDELSDA
+484 QVLDELRDA

-537 LRTLDGKV
+537 LRSLDGKV

-573 LVDGGKGQVSAAT
+573 LVDGGKGQVNAAT

-596 LPVAGLAKRNEEVFV
+596 VPVAGLAKRNEQVFV
-611 PGRSSPVA
+611 PGQSTPVA

-646 RLRGKRISLS
+646 RLRGKRVSVS

-714 GEAAAV
+714 GGAAAAV
-720 VPSAPD
+720 PSTPD

>member
-1 MAASDPLTADLPRL
+1 MAASDPLAADLPRL

-27 LKDRRGAV
+27 LKDRKGAV

-42 NLRARVG
+42 NLRARVA
-49 TYFQDGRGLS
+49 TYFQSGAGTG

-65 VMASKVADFEVIVT
+65 VMASKVAEFEVIVT
-79 HSEFEALLLENTL
+79 RNEFEALLLENTL

-117 EQFPKAFRTRTI
+117 EQFPKAFRTRTM

-149 LTLIDKLFPLRKRGT
+149 LALIDKLFPLRKRGT

-186 GNIDPAQYQE
+186 GNIDPEEYQQ

-218 RMEREAAALRFEKA
+218 RMEREAVALRFEKA
-232 ASFRD
+232 AALRD

-249 QNVVDFSRET
+249 QNVVDFSREA

-272 TVTLFQFRHGQ
+272 TVALFQFRHGQ
-283 LLGKERFRLVDSA
+283 LLGKERFRLLDSA

-316 PRTVFLRLPPAGAQL
+316 PRTVFLRLPPAAAQV
-331 LQSAL
+331 LQDAL
-336 DRMLS
+336 DRAL
-341 APPPPADGSPAD
+341 APAAADGSSASAVPAFAAACTAASAPAD
-353 GSPADG
+353 SASADG
-359 SPADGSPAD
+359 ASAGS
-368 GSPADGSP
+368 
-376 ADGSPADG
+376 
-384 SPADGSPADGSP
+384 
-396 ADGSPADGSPA
+396 
-407 DGSPADGSPADG
+407 
-419 SPADGSPAD
+419 
-428 GSPPAGAAPGGR
+428 APHGR
-440 RPARLVV
+440 RPARLEV

-459 RMAEHNARVEWESS
+459 RMAEHNALVEWESG
-473 EKKRAGRDAQF
+473 EKKRAGRDARF
-484 QVLDELSDA
+484 QVLDELRDA

-537 LRTLDGKV
+537 LRSLDGKV

-573 LVDGGKGQVSAAT
+573 LVDGGKGQVNAAT

-596 LPVAGLAKRNEEVFV
+596 VPVAGLAKRNEQVFV
-611 PGRSSPVA
+611 PGRSTPVA

-646 RLRGKRISLS
+646 RLRGKRVSVS

-714 GEAAAV
+714 GGAAAAV
-720 VPSAPD
+720 PSTPD

>member
-1 MAASDPLTADLPRL
+1 MAVSDPLTADLPRL
-15 ARDLPRAPGVYL
+15 ARDLPRVPGVYL

-42 NLRARVG
+42 NLRARVA
-49 TYFQDGRGLS
+49 TYFQDGRGWN

-65 VMASKVADFEVIVT
+65 VLASKVADFEVIVT
-79 HSEFEALLLENTL
+79 RSEFEALLLENTL

-117 EQFPKAFRTRTI
+117 ERFPKAFRTRTI

-149 LTLIDKLFPLRKRGT
+149 LTLIDKLFPLRKRGA

-186 GNIDPAQYQE
+186 GNIDAPEYQE

-207 KSADLLRELRA
+207 KSADLVRELRA
-218 RMEREAAALRFEKA
+218 RMQAEAKALRFEKA
-232 ASFRD
+232 AVFRD
-237 QIRAISEVTDSD
+237 QVRAISEVSDSD
-249 QNVVDFSRET
+249 QNVVDFSREA

-264 CHRDGDHY
+264 FHRDGSHY
-272 TVTLFQFRHGQ
+272 TVALFQFRHGQ
-283 LLGKERFRLVDSA
+283 LLGKERFRLVDEA

-308 FYAGIQTR
+308 FYAGVQTR
-316 PRTVFLRLPPAGAQL
+316 PRTVFLRLPAAAAEV
-331 LQSAL
+331 LQNAL
-336 DRMLS
+336 DSTL
-341 APPPPADGSPAD
+341 AP
-353 GSPADG
+353 
-359 SPADGSPAD
+359 
-368 GSPADGSP
+368 
-376 ADGSPADG
+376 
-384 SPADGSPADGSP
+384 
-396 ADGSPADGSPA
+396 
-407 DGSPADGSPADG
+407 
-419 SPADGSPAD
+419 
-428 GSPPAGAAPGGR
+428 AAGGR
-440 RPARLVV
+440 RVARLEV

-459 RMAEHNARVEWESS
+459 RMAEHNAQVEWESG

-484 QVLDELSDA
+484 RVLEELRTA
-493 LQLDAVPRRI
+493 LHLDAVPRRI

-520 VVFVDG
+520 VVFADG

-537 LRTLDGKV
+537 LRSLDGKV

-561 AVNDNRA
+561 AVNDNRP

-586 KVLRALELGS
+586 RILRALELDS
-596 LPVAGLAKRNEEVFV
+596 VPVAGLAKRNEEVFV

-619 LPDGSAALRL
+619 LPEGSAALRL

-646 RLRGKRISLS
+646 RLRSKRVSPS

-678 VSAMLAAPP
+678 VPAMLAASP

-705 AHLGQQYGT
+705 AHLGQQYDT
-714 GEAAAV
+714 GEAAAA
-720 VPSAPD
+720 VPSTPD

>member
-1 MAASDPLTADLPRL
+1 MAASDPLAADLPRL

-27 LKDRRGAV
+27 LKDRKGAV

-42 NLRARVG
+42 NLRARVA
-49 TYFQDGRGLS
+49 TYFQSGAGTG

-79 HSEFEALLLENTL
+79 RSEFEALLLENTL

-149 LTLIDKLFPLRKRGT
+149 LALIDKLFPLRKRGT

-186 GNIDPAQYQE
+186 GNIDPEEYQQ

-218 RMEREAAALRFEKA
+218 RMEREATALRFEKA
-232 ASFRD
+232 AALRD

-249 QNVVDFSRET
+249 QNVVDFSREA

-272 TVTLFQFRHGQ
+272 TVALFQFRHGQ
-283 LLGKERFRLVDSA
+283 LLGKERFRLLDSA
-296 PPEEVLPSFLLQ
+296 PPEEVMPSFLLQ
-308 FYAGIQTR
+308 FYAGVQTR
-316 PRTVFLRLPPAGAQL
+316 PRTVFVRLPEAAAQV
-331 LQSAL
+331 LQNAL
-336 DRMLS
+336 DQALS
-341 APPPPADGSPAD
+341 APAE
-353 GSPADG
+353 
-359 SPADGSPAD
+359 
-368 GSPADGSP
+368 
-376 ADGSPADG
+376 
-384 SPADGSPADGSP
+384 
-396 ADGSPADGSPA
+396 
-407 DGSPADGSPADG
+407 
-419 SPADGSPAD
+419 
-428 GSPPAGAAPGGR
+428 AAPHGR
-440 RPARLVV
+440 RAARLEV

-459 RMAEHNARVEWESS
+459 RMAEHNALVEWESG
-473 EKKRAGRDAQF
+473 EKKRAGRDARF
-484 QVLDELSDA
+484 QVLEELRDA

-537 LRTLDGKV
+537 LRSLDGKV

-596 LPVAGLAKRNEEVFV
+596 VPVAGLAKRNEQVFV
-611 PGRSSPVA
+611 PGRSTPVA

-646 RLRGKRISLS
+646 RLRGKRVSVS

-678 VSAMLAAPP
+678 VSEMLAAPP

-714 GEAAAV
+714 GGAAAAV
-720 VPSAPD
+720 PSTPD

>member
-1 MAASDPLTADLPRL
+1 MAASDPLAADLPRL

-27 LKDRRGAV
+27 LKDRKGAV

-42 NLRARVG
+42 NLRARVA
-49 TYFQDGRGLS
+49 TYFQSGAGTG

-79 HSEFEALLLENTL
+79 RSEFEALLLENTL

-149 LTLIDKLFPLRKRGT
+149 LALVDKLFPLRKRGT

-186 GNIDPAQYQE
+186 GNIDPEEYQQ

-232 ASFRD
+232 AALRD

-249 QNVVDFSRET
+249 QNVVDFSREA

-283 LLGKERFRLVDSA
+283 LLGKERFRLLDSA

-308 FYAGIQTR
+308 LYAGVQTR
-316 PRTVFLRLPPAGAQL
+316 PRTVFVRLPPAAAQV
-331 LQSAL
+331 LQDAL
-336 DRMLS
+336 DRALAPAAADGSSASAVPAFAAACTAAS
-341 APPPPADGSPAD
+341 APADSASADGTSANGAPADSAPADGASAD
-353 GSPADG
+353 GASVDG
-359 SPADGSPAD
+359 A
-368 GSPADGSP
+368 
-376 ADGSPADG
+376 
-384 SPADGSPADGSP
+384 
-396 ADGSPADGSPA
+396 
-407 DGSPADGSPADG
+407 
-419 SPADGSPAD
+419 
-428 GSPPAGAAPGGR
+428 PAGSAPHGR
-440 RPARLVV
+440 RAARLEV

-459 RMAEHNARVEWESS
+459 RMAEHNALVEWESG
-473 EKKRAGRDAQF
+473 EKKRAGRDARF
-484 QVLDELSDA
+484 QVLDELRDA

-537 LRTLDGKV
+537 LRSLDGKV

-573 LVDGGKGQVSAAT
+573 LVDGGKGQVSAAS

-596 LPVAGLAKRNEEVFV
+596 VPVAGLAKRNEQVFV
-611 PGRSSPVA
+611 PGRSTPVA
-619 LPDGSAALRL
+619 LPDGSPALRL

-646 RLRGKRISLS
+646 RLRGKRVSVS

-678 VSAMLAAPP
+678 VSEMLAAPP

-705 AHLGQQYGT
+705 AHLGQQYDT
-714 GEAAAV
+714 GGAAAAV
-720 VPSAPD
+720 PSTPD